1 MAQDHRKSNTG
12 PWVRFL
18 FHWSLL
24 KIKFM
29 PLTGPIAVWLGLWSL
44 KCDVLREI
52 LTVFYI
58 YEEVPVKQE
67 ASWLKF
73 LFRCFLAST
82 DQDHRHPLV
91 RGSKVKGWLSLF
103 VFCFFFFSLCVC
115 QKATYIFSRVP
126 IHCLTLRL
134 NVSCLQ
140 FFQGFGSG
148 VRIWFP
154 SPPLWQPFLA
164 SLYFFLSFFF
174 LRNEEWGREGRNIEA
189 PL

>member
-1 MAQDHRKSNTG
+1 
-12 PWVRFL
+12 
-18 FHWSLL
+18 
-24 KIKFM
+24 M

-103 VFCFFFFSLCVC
+103 VFCFFFFPLCLPKSNLHLLQSSYSFFDTEAECVLSSV
-115 QKATYIFSRVP
+115 FSGFWFRSENLIP
-126 IHCLTLRL
+126 FPTPLTTFSSKPLL
-134 NVSCLQ
+134 LFIL
-140 FFQGFGSG
+140 FFLTQWG
-148 VRIWFP
+148 VRKRRQEYWSTLIICR
-154 SPPLWQPFLA
+154 PF
-164 SLYFFLSFFF
+164 
-174 LRNEEWGREGRNIEA
+174 
-189 PL
+189 

>member
-103 VFCFFFFSLCVC
+103 VFCFFFFPSVSAKKQPTSSPEFLFIVW
-115 QKATYIFSRVP
+115 
-126 IHCLTLRL
+126 HWGWMCL
-134 NVSCLQ
+134 V
-140 FFQGFGSG
+140 F
-148 VRIWFP
+148 
-154 SPPLWQPFLA
+154 
-164 SLYFFLSFFF
+164 SFFRV
-174 LRNEEWGREGRNIEA
+174 LVQEWEFDSLPHPFDN
-189 PL
+189 LF